1 MSLSVFLNG
10 LVIPFR
16 LAAKFRTSIPS
27 GLWIRTIICLGGI
40 VITGQIFSQLEEFSV
55 TGFLARVLYIALLT
69 PLLWKL
75 LPDEQKRMIADMI
88 GRFRA

>member
-1 MSLSVFLNG
+1 LASKFHSS
-10 LVIPFR
+10 IPFSLWVR
-16 LAAKFRTSIPS
+16 IAACLS
-27 GLWIRTIICLGGI
+27 GII
-40 VITGQIFSQLEEFSV
+40 VTGLIFLHLEEFSV
-55 TGFLARVLYIALLT
+55 TGFLARVFYIALLT